1 MKYYKAHW
9 GGRLV
14 SLTVVQTALCL
25 GVAVY
30 GSRHGHGGLCLA
42 ALALTIGCALF
53 SILGYT
59 ITPDAILVHR
69 PFWATRL
76 PLAGLQSAQTGP
88 RGRSWRSI
96 FIGNKGFFF
105 FGGWSYVP
113 GGGLYRIYVTDPNQ
127 KVLLHYSNR
136 KVMVSP
142 CAPEQFVHDLPIQAG
157 NRL

>member
-14 SLTVVQTALCL
+14 SLSVLQTALCL
-25 GVAVY
+25 GAAVY
-30 GSRHGHGGLCLA
+30 GLLQGHWWLSLA
-42 ALALTIGCALF
+42 AVALTVGCALF

-59 ITPDAILVHR
+59 VTPDVILVHR
-69 PFWATRL
+69 LFWATRL

-113 GGGLYRIYVTDPNQ
+113 GSGFYRIFATDPNQ
-127 KVLLHYSNR
+127 KVILHFSKR
-136 KVMVSP
+136 KVVASP
-142 CAPEQFVHDLPIQAG
+142 SAPEEFIHDLPLPSHAA
-157 NRL
+157 